1 MRVLRAG
8 SMMQLLRGK
17 RSPRC
22 RRRTATCPPSRPGPA
37 TSIHTLPVPGQQEGD
52 ATVFTK
58 GKRKE
63 AEQLSTSSSTPTK
76 LSEPRTAETSP
87 LVYARVAG
95 FLLLFIVVIAPFSQL
110 YVPSTLIVPG
120 DATATANNIGASGWV
135 LRLGIVSD
143 SLVFLIEIVL
153 CVLLYVLFRPVSRTL
168 SLVAAFARLAMT
180 IVMGINLL
188 AYFTAL
194 LLLSGAAYLTVFG
207 PAQLDALALLSLN
220 AHQYGVYIWEA
231 FFGLD
236 LAVLGYLIFKSG
248 YFPRILG
255 VLIVLRKKGGRYGLS
270 ETAEPYC

>member
-1 MRVLRAG
+1 M
-8 SMMQLLRGK
+8 
-17 RSPRC
+17 
-22 RRRTATCPPSRPGPA
+22 
-37 TSIHTLPVPGQQEGD
+37 
-52 ATVFTK
+52 FTER
-58 GKRKE
+58 KRKE
-63 AEQLSTSSSTPTK
+63 AELSTSSSTPTRP
-76 LSEPRTAETSP
+76 SEPRTAETSP

-120 DATATANNIGASGWV
+120 DATATANNIAASGWV

-168 SLVAAFARLAMT
+168 SLVAAFARLSMT
-180 IVMGINLL
+180 VVMAVNVL
-188 AYFTAL
+188 AYFIAL
-194 LLLSGAAYLTVFG
+194 LLLSGAGYLTVFG

-220 AHQYGVYIWEA
+220 AHQYGVYVWEA

-236 LAVLGYLIFKSG
+236 LAVLGYLIFRSG

-255 VLIVLRKKGGRYGLS
+255 VLMVVGALGYLTHSYGSWLYPSSAETLALVVGVTAIVGELPFFLWLAIKGVNVQRYN
-270 ETAEPYC
+270 ERAQQQPR

>member
-1 MRVLRAG
+1 
-8 SMMQLLRGK
+8 
-17 RSPRC
+17 
-22 RRRTATCPPSRPGPA
+22 
-37 TSIHTLPVPGQQEGD
+37 
-52 ATVFTK
+52 VFTK

-63 AEQLSTSSSTPTK
+63 AEQLSTSSSTPTR
-76 LSEPRTAETSP
+76 LSEPCTAETSP

-95 FLLLFIVVIAPFSQL
+95 FLLLFIVIIAPFSQL

-135 LRLGIVSD
+135 FHLGIVSD

-153 CVLLYVLFRPVSRTL
+153 CVLLYVLLRLVSRTL

-180 IVMGINLL
+180 VIQGINLL
-188 AYFTAL
+188 AYFAAL

-231 FFGLD
+231 FFGLH

-255 VLIVLRKKGGRYGLS
+255 VLMVFAALGYLAHSSGSWLYPNYVETLALVVGVTALIGELPFFLWLAIKGVNVQRYNERAQQS
-270 ETAEPYC
+270 R